1 MSAALLF
8 RSRPALLLAGAV
20 ALTACAGNPRATVG
34 PSPAATNAASTN
46 LRIYD
51 TKAASFVPFS
61 RLARSAADVD
71 VVFFGEQHDDP
82 ATHAAELAVLAA
94 IGERRERVV
103 VSMEM
108 FERDVQPLLN
118 QYLAGSISEADFTAG
133 SRPWPKY
140 TTDYRSLVELAR
152 VRGWPVIAANVPR
165 RIASAVSRGGL
176 AVLDTMNATERGYA
190 ARDNACPTGDDSYY
204 KKFVETMTG
213 HGAGGGPPSA
223 ADAEA
228 ARRITDR
235 FYEAQCVKDE
245 AMGESVAN
253 ALARAGSGAVVFH
266 VDGSFHSDY
275 GLGTA
280 ERTRRRAPAAK
291 TLVIKA
297 VPLPDPMTANGSE
310 YAAYGDFILFT
321 RAPVAAKK

>member
-8 RSRPALLLAGAV
+8 RRHTALVLAGVAV
-20 ALTACAGNPRATVG
+20 FTACAGNPRATVG
-34 PSPAATNAASTN
+34 ASPAAATTTTN
-46 LRIYD
+46 LRVYD
-51 TKAASFVPFS
+51 TKAARFVPFS
-61 RLARSAADVD
+61 RLARATADVD

-94 IGERRERVV
+94 IGERRERIVL
-103 VSMEM
+103 SMEM
-108 FERDVQPLLN
+108 FERDVQPLLDR
-118 QYLAGSISEADFTAG
+118 YLAGDISEADFTAG

-140 TTDYRSLVELAR
+140 ATDYRSLVELAR

-165 RIASAVSRGGL
+165 RIASAVSRSGL
-176 AVLDTMNATERGYA
+176 AVLDTMNATERGYS
-190 ARDNACPTGDDSYY
+190 ARDNFCPKGDDTYY
-204 KKFVETMTG
+204 KKFVETMSG

-235 FYEAQCVKDE
+235 FYEAQCIKDE
-245 AMGESVAN
+245 TMGESVAA
-253 ALARAGSGAVVFH
+253 ALARSGSGAVVVH

-280 ERTRRRAPAAK
+280 ERTRRRAPSAK

-297 VPLPDPMTANGSE
+297 VPLADPMTANGSE
-310 YAAYGDFILFT
+310 FAAYGDFILFT
-321 RAPVAAKK
+321 RGPAAVKK